1 MRLIAPLMAALVLGA
16 TPLLAGEPRYDEH
29 PDYVANEGPPP
40 ASLYD
45 RIIARYGHLGRDV
58 KERFRDGPCE
68 IERRWER
75 DGDFEE
81 HIECR
86 GPRD

>member
-1 MRLIAPLMAALVLGA
+1 MRLIAPLIAALLLA
-16 TPLLAGEPRYDEH
+16 TPLLAGELRYSER
-29 PDYVANEGPPP
+29 PDYVTNGPPP
-40 ASLYD
+40 GPGLYG
-45 RIIARYGHLGRDV
+45 RIYARYGHLGRDV